1 MRPPDFHV
9 ATYKIIKFT
18 RFQAAQILP
27 AISWDPAA
35 PKKKARSVYTPR
47 AFQVFRRIN
56 CQAKRY
62 RVVLPLLPE

>member
-9 ATYKIIKFT
+9 ATSKIYKVPGCSDFA
-18 RFQAAQILP
+18 RHFVGSDGA
-27 AISWDPAA
+27 
-35 PKKKARSVYTPR
+35 KKKARSVYTPR
-47 AFQVFRRIN
+47 AFQVLRLIN